1 VALLGLAGETINL
14 ISLAA
19 MILVL
24 GIVVDDSIIVAES
37 IHHYKQIGRDKYQS
51 AVKGFKRVIMP
62 VIVTILTTVLAFSSM
77 FLMEGTMG
85 KFIYVIPLVVIFAL
99 VLSFLEVTIAL
110 PAHLAGLNEKPQK
123 KHWFNAIEDWFEK
136 VLKKILKLRY
146 LIVIGFLVLLGISI
160 FFAAELFAHC

>member
-1 VALLGLAGETINL
+1 MGGNEFACIAIRFGALLGVAGETINL

-37 IHHYKQIGRDKYQS
+37 IHHYKQMGRDKYQS

-110 PAHLAGLNEKPQK
+110 PAHLAGLSEKPK
-123 KHWFNAIEDWFEK
+123 RNIGLMR
-136 VLKKILKLRY
+136 LKTGLKRHLRR
-146 LIVIGFLVLLGISI
+146 F
-160 FFAAELFAHC
+160 

>member
-1 VALLGLAGETINL
+1 
-14 ISLAA
+14 
-19 MILVL
+19 
-24 GIVVDDSIIVAES
+24 VVDDSIIVAES
-37 IHHYKQIGRDKYQS
+37 IHHYKQMGRDKYQS

-110 PAHLAGLNEKPQK
+110 PAHLAGLSEKPQK
-123 KHWFNAIEDWFEK
+123 KHWFNAIENWFEK
-136 VLKKILKLRY
+136 ALKKILKLRY
-146 LIVIGFLVLLGISI
+146 LIVIGFLVLLGTSI
-160 FFAAELFAHC
+160 FSISSPCGGPGRRTEKVRLSASTISMVRAFKR